1 MENPD
6 VQQVRAHV
14 LRMLETN
21 LKQGHDHALNFDY
34 SYLCPSPSE
43 YKWQWFWDSCFHAI
57 GIAHVDPEQAIREL
71 ETLVTTQSDDGFI
84 GHMYFW
90 GVRMGGLFRPWSF
103 GQAPPGERLRGSG
116 LIHPPVLAQAVERV
130 AQVIGDTTLA
140 SRFIAPLDRYHEW
153 LADNRVPDNDGLLV
167 IVSPYESGTDQSP
180 AFDAALGLKG
190 TPGFWGA
197 GWKNRRIDLRNWFAG
212 YNSAKMLQRAR
223 FYVKE
228 SLVNGLYADSLATMA
243 RLHKAFGSLE
253 SAATYESMAAHV
265 TESML
270 EKMLDRAN
278 GGFMS
283 LVGRNERRV
292 EPLTIG
298 AIVPLVMPGIPQD
311 IADEIIDR
319 HIMRRDKFWLRYP
332 IPSVAA
338 TEPSFN
344 PREAKLIWRGPT
356 WVNTNWLLWRGM
368 KQNGHSEHAE
378 YLAARTVEM
387 VASQGLYEFYSPL
400 SGQGMGAKSFGWS
413 SLALDMALA

>member
-1 MENPD
+1 
-6 VQQVRAHV
+6 
-14 LRMLETN
+14 
-21 LKQGHDHALNFDY
+21 
-34 SYLCPSPSE
+34 
-43 YKWQWFWDSCFHAI
+43 
-57 GIAHVDPEQAIREL
+57 
-71 ETLVTTQSDDGFI
+71 
-84 GHMYFW
+84 MYFW

-116 LIHPPVLAQAVERV
+116 LIQPPVLAQAVERV
-130 AQVIGDTTLA
+130 AHVIGETTFA
-140 SRFIAPLDRYHEW
+140 SRFIEPLDRYHEW
-153 LADNRVPDNDGLLV
+153 LADNRVPDNDGLIV
-167 IVSPYESGTDQSP
+167 IVSPHESGTDQSP
-180 AFDAALGLKG
+180 AFDDALGLKSS
-190 TPGFWGA
+190 PGFFGA
-197 GWKNRRIDLRNWFAG
+197 GWKNRRIDTRNWFAG
-212 YNSAKMLQRAR
+212 YDNAKMLHRAG

-253 SAATYESMAAHV
+253 SAATYASMAAHV

-283 LVGRNERRV
+283 LAGRNERRV

-338 TEPSFN
+338 TEPTFN
-344 PREAKLIWRGPT
+344 VREAKRTWRGAT

-387 VASQGLYEFYSPL
+387 VASQGLYEFYNPL
-400 SGQGMGAKSFGWS
+400 SGQGMGAKSFGRS